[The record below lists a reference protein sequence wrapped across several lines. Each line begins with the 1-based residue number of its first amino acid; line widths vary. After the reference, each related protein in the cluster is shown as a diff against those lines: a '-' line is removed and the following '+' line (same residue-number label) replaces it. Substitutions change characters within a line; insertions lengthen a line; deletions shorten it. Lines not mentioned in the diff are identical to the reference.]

1 MKHLAIIASILSISG
16 CASQAPQEVDTSSSS
31 DVTAYSFGIEA
42 GKTVKAG
49 LEDKYID
56 KDLFLLGV
64 HDAIKGNN
72 LRYSLTPEEISAA
85 HNEHNIWA
93 TEKKEEE
100 ALIAGEKNA
109 QEGSSF
115 IESYSSREGVR
126 SLDSGILY
134 TVLSAGD
141 GASHPT
147 AEDTVEVHYE
157 GRLIDGTVFDSS
169 VERGEPVSIELE
181 RVIEGWREAIT
192 HMSEGDKWEVVIPS
206 RLAYGTQGR
215 PPAIEPN
222 KTLIFQIELL
232 KIAEEG

>member
-1 MKHLAIIASILSISG
+1 MKHLAITLSVLSLAG
-16 CASQAPQEVDTSSSS
+16 CASQTPQEVDVSSSAE
-31 DVTAYSFGIEA
+31 VTAYSFGIEA
-42 GKTVKAG
+42 GSTVKAG
-49 LEDKYID
+49 LEDQYID

-64 HDAIKGNN
+64 QDAIKGNE

-85 HNEHNIWA
+85 HTEHNTWA
-93 TEKKEEE
+93 TEKREEE
-100 ALIAGEKNA
+100 ALVAGERNM
-109 QEGSSF
+109 QEGTAF
-115 IESYSSREGVR
+115 IESYSSRDGVQM
-126 SLDSGILY
+126 LDSGVLY
-134 TVLSAGD
+134 TVLNAGS
-141 GASHPT
+141 GAHPT
-147 AEDTVEVHYE
+147 PDDTVEVHYE

-169 VERGEPVSIELE
+169 VERGEPISIELE